1 MTATYDIAAL
11 EALRDRVRD
20 ATGPDRELD
29 WDLERLFHPDAPVFK
44 IDPEKHP
51 QTFAD
56 LRFAWEAVNQ
66 GYISTWVFPK
76 LSSSLDACAALQ
88 AELWPGSLREVE
100 YHGNVCRV
108 FVWGPGFGWLYYED
122 HRHGEC
128 LAWLSAILSALIAMH
143 REAVNV

>member
-1 MTATYDIAAL
+1 MSAPTTYDIAAL
-11 EALRDRVRD
+11 EALRERVRE
-20 ATGPDRELD
+20 ATRSSLELD
-29 WDLERLFHPDAPVFK
+29 CAIQDVF
-44 IDPEKHP
+44 DPEYG
-51 QTFAD
+51 TFGWRPWSA
-56 LRFAWEAVNQ
+56 
-66 GYISTWVFPK
+66 
-76 LSSSLDACAALQ
+76 SLDACAALQ

-143 REAVNV
+143 REARTDG